1 MTDTINTPNAENQL
15 PRWYREDILIPFKAG
30 IASVFIIHGDTN
42 CFVPNP
48 DVEEESSP
56 YITLRQFFEKTCDEL
71 EMVIFYNIA
80 SGIKFFKPEMEKEF
94 KKIAGIETEDSDS
107 RDPITAAKAGL
118 ASKRGL
124 PRDPETC
131 LPLIEKILKNMEG
144 VAVIVN
150 SIHFLAPSLTTG
162 GALPQGERINIERL
176 KNWGQDDE
184 IKAKRNIVLLL
195 TDQAAKVSQELRQ
208 AENEI
213 HTLFIPKPSK
223 EERAKF
229 ISVITKETAARRQ
242 LLEENAK
249 LEKKI
254 KKAKKGTSEE
264 KKLKEELEEK
274 RERISSFPKLFPV
287 PKDFDTANFAHV
299 TQGMSLRQIRE
310 IFLHCQK
317 TGTPIDLFQ
326 IKLKK
331 KEILNNEYGEVMEI
345 VEPERGLEDIGGLEY
360 IKEYLRNILDAIRR
374 GEPRLV
380 PMGVTLM
387 GPPGT
392 GKTAIVEALAKEA
405 RFNFVKTKSIRSMW
419 VGESEARMEK
429 LLYGLRSLAPVVVM
443 NDEADLAE
451 ARRDAPKGDSGVSE
465 RLMKMWMELLSDPR
479 IRGQIIVISCTNRP
493 DRIDPAL
500 KRSGRSDERIL
511 VPMPSFQELV
521 AIFKVM
527 FRRHKIPV
535 TIDDFTPYA
544 AIVDGLSGADVEKIT
559 LDSYRFAVMQNKE
572 AVDDESLREAI
583 GDAIP
588 SASQADIDLMTL
600 CATLESSSRRLLPPN
615 INEMLEKIRE
625 RRLVENIDEI
635 FSQIKARNI
644 IKEEEGPPSE
654 VPVNAK

>member
-1 MTDTINTPNAENQL
+1 MTDTVNIPRAEDQL
-15 PRWYREDILIPFKAG
+15 PRWYKEDILIPFKAG

-48 DVEEESSP
+48 DVEEENSS

-71 EMVIFYNIA
+71 EIVIFYNIA
-80 SGIKFFKPEMEKEF
+80 SGIRFLKPEMEKEF
-94 KKIAGIETEDSDS
+94 KKIAGIETEESDS
-107 RDPITAAKAGL
+107 RNPVASAKASL

-131 LPLIEKILKNMEG
+131 LPLIEKVLKSSEG
-144 VAVIVN
+144 VAVIIN
-150 SIHFLAPSLTTG
+150 SVHFLAPSSTTG
-162 GALPQGERINIERL
+162 GALPQSERINIERL
-176 KNWGQDDE
+176 KNWAQDDE
-184 IKAKRNIVLLL
+184 IKTKRNIVLLL
-195 TDQAAKVSQELRQ
+195 TDQTAKVSQELRQ
-208 AENEI
+208 TENEI

-223 EERAKF
+223 EERAQF
-229 ISVITKETAARRQ
+229 ISVITQGTPARRK

-254 KKAKKGTSEE
+254 KKTGEGTSD
-264 KKLKEELEEK
+264 KKRLEEEFEEQK
-274 RERISSFPKLFPV
+274 NRISSFPKLFPV
-287 PKDFDTANFAHV
+287 SEDFDTTSFAHV

-326 IKLKK
+326 VKLKK

-360 IKEYLRNILDAIRR
+360 IKEYLQNILNAIRC
-374 GEPRLV
+374 GETRLV

-405 RFNFVKTKSIRSMW
+405 GFNFVKTKSIRSMW

-429 LLYGLRSLAPVVVM
+429 LLYGLRSLAPVIVM

-451 ARRDAPKGDSGVSE
+451 ARRDSPKGDSGVSE

-544 AIVDGLSGADVEKIT
+544 AMVDGLSGADVEKIT
-559 LDSYRFAVMQNKE
+559 LDSYRFAVMQNKR
-572 AVDDESLREAI
+572 AVDNESLREAI
-583 GDAIP
+583 QDAIP

-600 CATLESSSRRLLPPN
+600 CAIMESSSRRLLPPN
-615 INEMLEKIRE
+615 VNEMLEKIQK

-644 IKEEEGPPSE
+644 IKEENNSSTETSQ
-654 VPVNAK
+654 NTL